1 MGAGSAIRNT
11 QNVAVE
17 ISSATLRL
25 SEMGRPLFN
34 GLNLSIKKGEKVAI
48 VGRTGSGKTSLVKMI
63 VGLLKPEAGSVM
75 INGSDIG
82 NIHVLICSEQSG
94 QYSKSHGYLQGH

>member
-1 MGAGSAIRNT
+1 MLH
-11 QNVAVE
+11 VE

-63 VGLLKPEAGSVM
+63 VGLLKPESWF
-75 INGSDIG
+75 
-82 NIHVLICSEQSG
+82 
-94 QYSKSHGYLQGH
+94 GHNQRLRYKAISTC